1 MGHTRLG
8 RLPRLRNWQE
18 VIGLVGA
25 GADAAAIAAA
35 TLNASKRGLE
45 DAASDPALVQ
55 AFWLLTQLPLCARK
69 EAFVKELARVGVSV
83 AEAPTLMELVGGL
96 SDAVDDHV
104 YRKGGRTDLG
114 EMAQMGAAEAL
125 TTVLGQRTAS
135 LFGETAVDVQ
145 RELAH
150 LGTPANFSVL
160 ARSFFARLSERYLTY
175 FLSRELS
182 NTLESVSANR
192 QFREALALH
201 CRQASKIVEQFAA
214 EWFSKANYQ
223 GGITPRKAAGFI
235 GHAVTKLGAEL
246 QKGAEDGEG

>member
-8 RLPRLRNWQE
+8 RLPRTRKWQD

-25 GADAAAIAAA
+25 GADTAAIAAA
-35 TLNASKRGLE
+35 TLDASKRGLE
-45 DAASDPALVQ
+45 HAANDPALVQ

-69 EAFVKELARVGVSV
+69 EDFVQELARVGVSV
-83 AEAPTLMELVGGL
+83 ADEPTLMELVGGL

-114 EMAQMGAAEAL
+114 EMAQMGAAETL
-125 TTVLGQRTAS
+125 TAVLGERTIR
-135 LFGETAVDVQ
+135 LFGETAEDVQ
-145 RELAH
+145 HELAR

-160 ARSFFARLSERYLTY
+160 ARSFFARLTERYLTY

-182 NTLESVSANR
+182 NTLGNVQGNR

-201 CRQASKIVEQFAA
+201 CKQASKIVEQFAK

-223 GGITPRKAAGFI
+223 GGITPRKAAGFV
-235 GHAVTKLGAEL
+235 GHAVAKLGAEL
-246 QKGAEDGEG
+246 QKGAEDGET

>member
-8 RLPRLRNWQE
+8 RLPRTREWQD
-18 VIGLVGA
+18 VVGLVGA
-25 GADAAAIAAA
+25 GAATADVAAA
-35 TLNASKRGLE
+35 TLDASKRGLE
-45 DAASDPALVQ
+45 DAARDPALIHS
-55 AFWLLTQLPLCARK
+55 FWLLTQLPLCARR
-69 EAFVKELARVGVSV
+69 EDLVAELAKLGVSV
-83 AEAPTLMELVGGL
+83 ADEPTLMELVGGFA
-96 SDAVDDHV
+96 DAVDDHI
-104 YRKGGRTDLG
+104 YRTGGRTDLG
-114 EMAQMGAAEAL
+114 EMAQMGAAESLAA
-125 TTVLGQRTAS
+125 VLGERTTS
-135 LFGETAVDVQ
+135 LFGATAEDVQ
-145 RELAH
+145 RELAR

-160 ARSFFARLSERYLTY
+160 ARTFFARLTERYLTY

-182 NTLESVSANR
+182 NTLESVNANR

-246 QKGAEDGEG
+246 QKGGGGGEG